1 MNNQTIFPSLIHGG
15 DYNPDQWLDR
25 PDILEADIRMMK
37 KAKINCVSLAIFA
50 WSTLEPEEGK
60 FNLQWLHDVVDRL
73 YENGIYVIMAT
84 PSGARPRWLAQKY
97 PEVLRV
103 NARRERM
110 LFGERHNHCYTSPAY
125 REKVRIIDRKLAE
138 EFASH
143 PAVILWHISNEFG
156 GDCHCPLCQE
166 AFRSWLKDRYGS
178 IDKLNHAWWT
188 AFWSHTYN
196 DFSQIES
203 PSPLGDSSLHGLSLD
218 WMRFVTAQTADFI
231 RVEKQALKDG
241 GALQPVT
248 TNLMRD
254 FTGLDYSVISKEID
268 IVSWDN
274 YPFWHTGSDIEIAYE
289 TALQH
294 DLMRSYR
301 QKPFLMMESSPSSM
315 NWPPLS
321 RLRRPGTVPLTS
333 MQAIA
338 HGSDSVQYFQIRQSR
353 GSSEK
358 FHGAVIDHYG
368 GEDTRVFAEICRTGE
383 DLASLSCLVGTRVDA
398 KAAVITDMES
408 RWAMEAA
415 AGPRN
420 IGLHYSGAVLKSY
433 RALREAGL
441 NVDVID
447 SSAPFDSYKI
457 VAAPMLYMYKE
468 GVPDRLRSFVR
479 QGGILVMT
487 YWSGVV
493 DESDLCFEGATPHE
507 LTDVLGLRFEEIDAL
522 PDGVTNRFVRVKDAG
537 ICSDTVS
544 DNSGENSSENAGGGL
559 ALPKSCACEYLCEL
573 VKPEGA
579 KVLMVYGDD
588 FYAGHPALTVNRFGE
603 GAAYYVAAD
612 AEQAFYTCLY
622 REIARKAGLSP
633 LLEDLPDNTCAASRT
648 DGQYEYVFAGHY
660 APDCVQI
667 KIPQGAEVL
676 CGNKDGILDGYSY
689 IILRRISS

>member
-1 MNNQTIFPSLIHGG
+1 MDNQTIFPSLIHGG

-37 KAKINCVSLAIFA
+37 KAKINCVTLCVFA
-50 WSTLEPEEGK
+50 WSTLEPAEGE

-84 PSGARPRWLAQKY
+84 PSGARPRWLAEKY
-97 PEVLRV
+97 PEVLRI
-103 NARRERM
+103 NAQRQRM

-125 REKVRIIDRKLAE
+125 REKVRIIDKKLAE

-143 PAVILWHISNEFG
+143 PAVILWHISNEFSG
-156 GDCHCPLCQE
+156 ECHCPLCRD
-166 AFRSWLKDRYGS
+166 AFRSWLKNRYGS
-178 IDKLNHAWWT
+178 IDRLNHAWWT

-218 WMRFVTAQTADFI
+218 WKRFVTAQTTDFL
-231 RVEKQALKDG
+231 VAEKKALQEG
-241 GALQPVT
+241 GARQPVT

-254 FTGLDYSVISKEID
+254 FTGLDYSVLAKEID

-274 YPFWHTGSDIEIAYE
+274 YPFWHSGSGSTGSDIEIAYE

-301 QKPFLMMESSPSSM
+301 HRPFLMMESSPSSM
-315 NWPPLS
+315 NWPPIS

-368 GEDTRVFAEICRTGE
+368 GEDTRVFAEVCKTGE
-383 DLASLSCLVGTRVDA
+383 DLAALSCLAGTQVDA
-398 KAAVITDMES
+398 KAAVIADMES

-420 IGLHYSGAVLKSY
+420 KGLHYREAVLKSY

-447 SSAPFDSYKI
+447 SGAPLDSYKI
-457 VAAPMLYMYKE
+457 VAAPMLYMFKE
-468 GVPDRLRSFVR
+468 GVPERLRSFTEG
-479 QGGILVMT
+479 GGILIMT
-487 YWSGVV
+487 CWSGIV
-493 DESDLCFEGATPHE
+493 DENDLCYEGATPHA
-507 LTDVLGLRFEEIDAL
+507 LTNVLGLRFEEIDGL
-522 PDGVTNRFVRVKDAG
+522 PDGVTNRFVRAKDADING
-537 ICSDTVS
+537 KAAGEDDLNLPDSFSCDT
-544 DNSGENSSENAGGGL
+544 
-559 ALPKSCACEYLCEL
+559 LCEL
-573 VKPEGA
+573 VRLEGA
-579 KVLMVYGDD
+579 KALMVYGDD
-588 FYAGHPALTVNRFGE
+588 FYAGHPALTVNRFGK
-603 GAAYYVAAD
+603 GAAYYVCAD
-612 AEQAFYTCLY
+612 AEQALYTSLY
-622 REIARKAGLSP
+622 GEIAARAGIAPVLK
-633 LLEDLPDNTCAASRT
+633 DLPENTCAASRT
-648 DGQYEYVFAGHY
+648 DGQYEYIFAGHY

-667 KIPQGAEVL
+667 KIPQGSEVL
-676 CGNKDGILDGYSY
+676 CGNKDGILEGYSY